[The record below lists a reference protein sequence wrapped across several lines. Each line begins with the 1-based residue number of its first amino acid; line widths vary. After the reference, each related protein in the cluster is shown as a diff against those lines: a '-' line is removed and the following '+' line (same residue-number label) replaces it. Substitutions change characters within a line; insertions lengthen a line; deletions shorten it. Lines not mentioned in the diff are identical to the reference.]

1 MQLRNKE
8 SGELSAKHTKFNDIA
23 VTGKSLSLTMRNK
36 KHFIYSSVNVFSAKV
51 LIWDTIFMPGTG
63 DRTAILRGH
72 PRYSKVVACSA
83 KGIPSI
89 HSYFKTLGIGPA
101 PGIKPTSFHS
111 GVKLT
116 TK

>member
-8 SGELSAKHTKFNDIA
+8 SGELSAKRTKFNDIA

-36 KHFIYSSVNVFSAKV
+36 KNTFFYSSVNVFSAKV
-51 LIWDTIFMPGTG
+51 LIWDTIFMSRTG

-83 KGIPSI
+83 KRNTFNSQL
-89 HSYFKTLGIGPA
+89 F
-101 PGIKPTSFHS
+101 
-111 GVKLT
+111 
-116 TK
+116 

>member
-8 SGELSAKHTKFNDIA
+8 SGELSAKRTKFNDIA
-23 VTGKSLSLTMRNK
+23 VTGKSFPYYEKQK

-51 LIWDTIFMPGTG
+51 LIWDTIFMSRTG

-83 KGIPSI
+83 KRNTFNSQL
-89 HSYFKTLGIGPA
+89 F
-101 PGIKPTSFHS
+101 
-111 GVKLT
+111 
-116 TK
+116 